1 LTSSAQP
8 SSETMSR
15 NHESSDHRIEQVRY
29 ENEIKRIERAL
40 KEDLGLSF
48 GRKERLHQAFQHRSY
63 LREDELTRSYERL
76 EFLGDRVLELCVGAW
91 LFKTRTE
98 GDEGELSQEIAWR
111 VDETNL
117 AKVEER
123 LHIKRAMR
131 LGHSLTVED
140 ISDRM
145 VADVVEAIVGA
156 IYLEFDL
163 DASWRFIETYVPLN
177 GGPPESFHA
186 TNQLLERCRE
196 LRLEPPQFIEVKE
209 GPENQ
214 AVWKVECVIADRR
227 TFGEAKQK
235 REARKKACQAM
246 LPLLSGKSV

>member
-1 LTSSAQP
+1 MT
-8 SSETMSR
+8 R
-15 NHESSDHRIEQVRY
+15 NHETSDPRIEQVRF
-29 ENEIKRIERAL
+29 ENEIRRVERAL
-40 KEDLGLSF
+40 REDLGLSF
-48 GRKERLHQAFQHRSY
+48 GRKERLHQAFQHRSC
-63 LREDELTRSYERL
+63 LSEDDRTRSYERL

-111 VDETNL
+111 VDEANL
-117 AKVEER
+117 AQVEEK

-131 LGHSLTVED
+131 LGQSLSAED

-145 VADVVEAIVGA
+145 VADVVEAILGV

-163 DASWRFIETYVPLN
+163 DAAWRFIETYVPLN
-177 GGPPESFHA
+177 GNPPESFHA

-214 AVWKVECVIADRR
+214 AVWKVECVIEDRR
-227 TFGEAKQK
+227 TLGEAKQK

-246 LPLLSGKSV
+246 LPLLTGKSV